1 MEKITGVSRC
11 LFRPGFSRTLDG
23 GSERMK
29 RQNPI
34 SEKEMG
40 FSIFRAKNGAKNL
53 KKMIM
58 GEFKTLLGKSS

>member
-1 MEKITGVSRC
+1 
-11 LFRPGFSRTLDG
+11 
-23 GSERMK
+23 MK